1 MRYTDTDIHAN
12 QTKPNQY
19 MPCHLHRNN
28 LATHQRVGRG
38 NLAGVGRMQWS
49 QQRRRTPRQ
58 MGRTAL
64 VNYGGGGA
72 VRQRRLG
79 GLKTEGLLQRRRT
92 GRRGGGR
99 EGEVEAGLRGLEGG
113 WNLSRLLQRI
123 AALRRGPG
131 GMMGRHLGIVVVVVA
146 IVVGMPTPRP
156 PSRPC

>member
-1 MRYTDTDIHAN
+1 MYFWGQFQAIPMPTDNSPSNTCI
-12 QTKPNQY
+12 
-19 MPCHLHRNN
+19 N

-38 NLAGVGRMQWS
+38 NLAGVGRMQRS

-99 EGEVEAGLRGLEGG
+99 EGEVGAGLRGLEGG

-146 IVVGMPTPRP
+146 IVVVMPTPRP